1 MIVNSFRGNFRR
13 ASLNSNS
20 HAVAG
25 VVCQRKIN
33 FEISVNVIDAKGS
46 KLVQYCI

>member
-1 MIVNSFRGNFRR
+1 MIVNSFRGNFWSE
-13 ASLNSNS
+13 SLNSDG
-20 HAVAG
+20 HAVVK